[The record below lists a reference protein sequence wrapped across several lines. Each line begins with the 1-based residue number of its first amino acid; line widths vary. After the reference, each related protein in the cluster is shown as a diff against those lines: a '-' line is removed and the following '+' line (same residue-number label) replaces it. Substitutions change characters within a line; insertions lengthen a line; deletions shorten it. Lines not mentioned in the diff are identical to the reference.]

1 MRHKLLVT
9 GGAGFIGSALMN
21 KLVTSHNVVSV
32 DNYSSGKESNH
43 IEGCEYFNLDI
54 SSVEDFSFLGDLSFI
69 FHLAASARISSSFK
83 EPDRYFKSNV
93 AGTYNICKFASSKK
107 IPMVYAGS
115 SSHHGGRFRN
125 PYTFTKD
132 LGEDIVRM
140 HQECYQMR
148 ASIARFYNVYGSGES
163 TDQNATLIGKWKGL
177 LNSENKF
184 VVYGDGSKRRDFT
197 HVDDVVDGLF
207 RIMNKSAYGH
217 VFELGRGKNYS
228 VMEVLEMF
236 GQKHVNFEPDRPG
249 EVDSTLCDNS
259 LAKQILDWEPK
270 NNLED
275 YIRDQI
281 SRSSS
286 SISLSNVISQ

>member
-1 MRHKLLVT
+1 MFVVT
-9 GGAGFIGSALMN
+9 GIGKYGAVIG
-21 KLVTSHNVVSV
+21 
-32 DNYSSGKESNH
+32 NYSSGKKSNH
-43 IEGCEYFNLDI
+43 IEGCEYFDLDI
-54 SSVEDFSFLGDLSFI
+54 VDVDDFSFLGDLSFI
-69 FHLAASARISSSFK
+69 FHLAATARISSSFK

-93 AGTYNICKFASSKK
+93 VGTYNICKFASSK
-107 IPMVYAGS
+107 IPIIYAGS

-132 LGEDIVRM
+132 LGEDIVCM
-140 HQECYQMR
+140 HQECYQMK
-148 ASIARFYNVYGSGES
+148 ASIARFYNVYGPGES
-163 TDQNATLIGKWKGL
+163 TDQSATLIGKWKGL
-177 LNSENKF
+177 LNSGKKLCI
-184 VVYGDGSKRRDFT
+184 YGDGSKRRDFT
-197 HVDDVVDGLF
+197 HVDDVVDGLV

-236 GQKHVNFEPDRPG
+236 GQKDVSFEPDRPG

-270 NNLED
+270 HNLED
-275 YIRDQI
+275 YISQI

-286 SISLSNVISQ
+286 SMSLSNVISQ